1 MLYSPSIAL
10 AIWAAF
16 VARFGD
22 APSIAILGALV
33 TVLAVAVHVGEKIRE
48 HRG

>member
-10 AIWAAF
+10 AIWALF

-22 APSIAILGALV
+22 ALAVAVIGGLATI
-33 TVLAVAVHVGEKIRE
+33 LAVAVHVAEKIRE
-48 HRG
+48 HRD